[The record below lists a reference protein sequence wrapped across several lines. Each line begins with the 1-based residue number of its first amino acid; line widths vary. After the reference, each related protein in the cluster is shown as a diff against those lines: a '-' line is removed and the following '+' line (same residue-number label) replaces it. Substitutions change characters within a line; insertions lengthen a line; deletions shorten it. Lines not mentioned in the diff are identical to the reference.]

1 MILLTPPIISR
12 KNEFEISQF
21 FMTSLYIL
29 RKVCAPNNC
38 TLGHTAHPIISR
50 KKTNSKF
57 HNFLLT
63 SLYIF
68 REVCA
73 PNNCALAPGE
83 EVCRDES
90 RMQMQ
95 NVPEEDCD
103 LQPEET
109 CHMEAVL
116 VPRCVHIYFR
126 PGGTFRGS
134 SGFVRSNFVK

>member
-1 MILLTPPIISR
+1 MPPTIAHWVILLTPSFHE

-21 FMTSLYIL
+21 
-29 RKVCAPNNC
+29 
-38 TLGHTAHPIISR
+38 
-50 KKTNSKF
+50 
-57 HNFLLT
+57 LLT
-63 SLYIF
+63 SLYIL

-73 PNNCALAPGE
+73 PNNCALVPGE

-116 VPRCVHIYFR
+116 VPRCVPIYFR
-126 PGGTFRGS
+126 PVEHLGEGWDLFDQTFS
-134 SGFVRSNFVK
+134 YIYQDT